1 MAKKNGNYLTIKESR
16 KIISYNIKQM
26 KYYES
31 LKKKKMDVS
40 EYTSV
45 MNDENNIIEIDNLQT
60 H

>member
-1 MAKKNGNYLTIKESR
+1 MEKKKKGNYLTIKESR

-40 EYTSV
+40 EYTSI
-45 MNDENNIIEIDNLQT
+45 MNDENNIIEIDNL
-60 H
+60 